1 MIEKMPPPNA
11 ESIQLGLKDVP
22 ETMLWPLWNR
32 ASEQSHPQ
40 RVLDDP
46 MSAELT
52 RRIDYD
58 FRANFGK
65 ASVFHAVRAR
75 VIDDKIKA
83 WLGSNSQGT
92 VIALGEGLE
101 TQCWRVDNGTLNW
114 ISVDLPESVE
124 AQRKLLPI
132 KKRMRRV
139 PCSALDP
146 KWMEGIETDKPVFI
160 TAAGLLMYFQESD
173 GKRLLKMIAEHFDSG
188 AIVFDMIPKWFSKKT
203 LTGNY
208 KITPQYTAPR
218 MPWGLDFDQHYTL
231 ESIHPKLR
239 LLASAT
245 YIDGFSHRARVYA
258 FLCKLPPI
266 RKRMPG
272 IVHMSFR

>member
-1 MIEKMPPPNA
+1 MIEKTPLTSA
-11 ESIQLGLKDVP
+11 ESIQLGLQDVP

-32 ASEQSHPQ
+32 ASEQGHPQ
-40 RVLDDP
+40 RVLEDP
-46 MSAELT
+46 ISTELT
-52 RRIDYD
+52 RRI
-58 FRANFGK
+58 
-65 ASVFHAVRAR
+65 VFHAVRAR

-83 WLGSNSQGT
+83 WLKPNPNGT

-101 TQCWRVDNGTLNW
+101 TQFWRVDNGRLNW

-124 AQRKLLPI
+124 AQRKLLPTEE
-132 KKRMRRV
+132 RMQRV

-160 TAAGLLMYFQESD
+160 TAAGLLMYFQEAD

-188 AIVFDMIPKWFSKKT
+188 EIVFDMIPKWFSKKT
-203 LTGNY
+203 MTGNY

-218 MPWGLDFDQHYTL
+218 MPWGLDFDQHSTL

-239 LLASAT
+239 LVVSTT
-245 YIDGFSHRARVYA
+245 YIDGFSHRARFYA
-258 FLCKLPPI
+258 FLCKLPPL

-272 IVHMSFR
+272 IVHMNFR